1 MNGVAH
7 AFICAPIRRR
17 LRDLNRNTTM
27 CQTRANIFQLATAKE
42 AAVSPVPSQAAL
54 GLPRAVSSG
63 AKTPDLVGSRRRR
76 LWELSDHAH
85 CPVVGVCLPMPVVRR
100 LIARIADMA
109 PEMDD
114 YELHCTAV
122 VESKRRTA
130 LAESIQKEL
139 DLRHALAI
147 RHSAKLKSTEA
158 LMTWWRDAVGGVD
171 LAEALWVTLTHPRC
185 TPDLEHKVLGHVHML
200 QHQVGMPCRVD
211 QARFDELLQENAI
224 LGRHLASAQERC
236 ARLTSEQA
244 VRLEAA
250 DTALM
255 RTRAEV
261 LARATEI
268 AQLREQL
275 QVLQSASP
283 DLPARLSLTRD
294 KRELT
299 EQNQI
304 LRRQLQHSQQE
315 ALQYKARADALA
327 EQTHAPDPVALPP
340 GEEKPS
346 PKLGNRAVLC
356 VGGRAAIVPVYRQ
369 LIEHTGG
376 RFLHHDG
383 GEEDNPA
390 QLDATLAAADLV
402 ICQTGCV
409 SHNAYW
415 RVKDHCKRT
424 GKRCVFLDTP
434 SRSALSKALGEVA
447 RTLESAGAPG
457 TD

>member
-1 MNGVAH
+1 
-7 AFICAPIRRR
+7 
-17 LRDLNRNTTM
+17 
-27 CQTRANIFQLATAKE
+27 
-42 AAVSPVPSQAAL
+42 
-54 GLPRAVSSG
+54 
-63 AKTPDLVGSRRRR
+63 
-76 LWELSDHAH
+76 
-85 CPVVGVCLPMPVVRR
+85 
-100 LIARIADMA
+100 
-109 PEMDD
+109 
-114 YELHCTAV
+114 
-122 VESKRRTA
+122 
-130 LAESIQKEL
+130 
-139 DLRHALAI
+139 
-147 RHSAKLKSTEA
+147 
-158 LMTWWRDAVGGVD
+158 
-171 LAEALWVTLTHPRC
+171 
-185 TPDLEHKVLGHVHML
+185 ML
-200 QHQVGMPCRVD
+200 QHQVGIACRVD

-236 ARLTSEQA
+236 AQLTSAQA
-244 VRLEAA
+244 ARLEAV

-255 RTRAEV
+255 RARADL
-261 LARATEI
+261 LARDTQI

-275 QVLQSASP
+275 QAMQSASP

-294 KRELT
+294 KRDLI
-299 EQNQI
+299 EQNQS
-304 LRRQLQHSQQE
+304 LRRQLHHSQQE
-315 ALQYKARADALA
+315 ALQHKARADAMA
-327 EQTHAPDPVALPP
+327 EQLQTPHTVVLPTS
-340 GEEKPS
+340 EAPS
-346 PKLGNRAVLC
+346 PTLGNRAVLC
-356 VGGRAAIVPVYRQ
+356 VGGRAAIVPVYRR

-447 RTLESAGAPG
+447 RTLASAEAQG